1 MRVKE
6 SKREG
11 KRERVKQSKR
21 DTNKFILFETL
32 AEIEP
37 VAPRPCER
45 ERERKKNVYEMLRGH
60 FLLRGYP
67 LYV

>member
-32 AEIEP
+32 AGIEP

-45 ERERKKNVYEMLRGH
+45 ERERKKCL
-60 FLLRGYP
+60 
-67 LYV
+67 